1 MPSGDM
7 TTASLRTDR
16 FSTSRLFAR
25 TLAIGLVALCLWT
38 AWTYPTAAVPL
49 TVGLAAYAA
58 VLLLQPAAWMFV
70 LPAALPVLELS
81 YWSGRLFFTE
91 FDLLVLVTLAS
102 GLWHGGRW
110 LAQIDRGTR
119 RVAMVLLLSHAVI
132 TLHGLLPLYAPA
144 PGAWDDY
151 FASTNALREFRG
163 LLWALLLWPMLGAA
177 RARGDDIQRWF
188 AAGMV
193 AGLVA
198 AVASIVWERGLFTGL
213 FDFSDPYRI
222 SGWFI
227 SMHTGGAAIDAFLAM
242 TVPFA
247 LAPLF
252 LWRNPLL
259 RTTTLVLA
267 AGGLYAFYVTYSRAN
282 YPALIAMLLVLVL
295 GLSLAATRDRRRP
308 PRARPLLPLMASFGA
323 VATILLLLAIS
334 LGPNIENRF
343 ATSSR
348 DMQTRL
354 EHWSDVIDTAQ
365 VDPAANW
372 IGRGKGRFAHDYYW
386 QRQSQGQHLALAL
399 LHREQGET
407 FVRFSPSDAGGTL
420 YLRQRID
427 RTPSDNYRLELML
440 RTPPGKGE
448 ALLIEFC
455 ERHMLAF
462 LAECRWRKVKVPAAD
477 GEWRDFTVN
486 VDLRGLGLPRFG
498 PFSRPLEVALMNRG
512 IGSGM
517 DIGAVQLYSVDGQ
530 RLLGNPDFTAGWD
543 NWFLSYGD
551 HLRWHIKNVFLHW
564 FYEGGLVLVVI
575 MLGSGIYVLARVGA
589 SAAAGDGFGLLSLVA
604 IVGTMAVG
612 LFDSLFDDVRVALLF
627 FTLTG
632 AALIARAPVA
642 AVTTPT
648 IRIPPRLL
656 GRLAGWGSVAAAVLV
671 IAYLVSPGLFRPVEA
686 HLASWAEGRGSFAQ
700 RWLVRDYRAA
710 ARANLAKTVGD
721 WQPGPDRGLAAWE
734 IRIGERTFARLNDA
748 SRALQPGDT
757 LEIGPGV
764 YREPL
769 VIRADGVHVSGS
781 GHVVIERT
789 QAEGKAA
796 IITRGDG
803 IVIENIECRR
813 IRVRDGNGACVRHEG
828 RDLTLRQV
836 YFHDAQAA
844 LLTGGDPGLVRIV
857 DSRFSEVGWRGRAH
871 GIVVGGGEL
880 QIENSQVVAAKSWA
894 HAIQSH
900 ARTTRI
906 ANSLIGSLGSND
918 SRLIDLPRGGVL
930 EIRDSILQH
939 GPVSANSEAIGFA
952 QSERLHREQQIVL
965 TGNRVVLE
973 RDGPD
978 RLFEFGDHVPAM
990 TLSGNLLINTEPF
1003 DDGGDNRYHDDRE
1016 SAALPAFPR
1025 LPR

>member
-1 MPSGDM
+1 M
-7 TTASLRTDR
+7 TTATLPADQ

-25 TLAIGLVALCLWT
+25 TLAVGLVAFCLWT
-38 AWTYPTAAVPL
+38 AWTYPTAALPL
-49 TVGLAAYAA
+49 TAGLAAYA
-58 VLLLQPAAWMFV
+58 VILVLQPAAWLLV

-110 LAQIDRGTR
+110 LAQIDQGTR
-119 RVAMVLLLSHAVI
+119 RVAMVLLISHAVI
-132 TLHGLLPLYAPA
+132 TLNGLLPLYAPA

-163 LLWALLLWPMLGAA
+163 MLWALLLWPMLAAA

-198 AVASIVWERGLFTGL
+198 AVATIVWERGLFTGL
-213 FDFSDPYRI
+213 FDFSHPYRI

-259 RTTTLVLA
+259 RLTSLVLA

-295 GLSLAATRDRRRP
+295 GLSLAATRVRGRP
-308 PRARPLLPLMASFGA
+308 RRARPMLPLIASAGV
-323 VATILLLLAIS
+323 VAMILVLLALS

-354 EHWSDVIDTAQ
+354 QHWSDAIDTAQ
-365 VDPAANW
+365 EDPVGNW
-372 IGRGKGRFAHDYYW
+372 IGRGKGRFANDYYW
-386 QRQSQGQHLALAL
+386 RHQAQGKHLALAL
-399 LHREQGET
+399 LHREDEDA
-407 FVRFSPSDAGGTL
+407 FVRFSASDRGGTL
-420 YLRQRID
+420 YLRQRFN
-427 RTPSDNYRLELML
+427 RTATDQYRLTLQL
-440 RTPPGKGE
+440 RTPPGQGE

-462 LAECRWRKVKVPAAD
+462 LAECRWRKVNVRATD
-477 GEWRDFTVN
+477 GEWRDYAVDVN
-486 VDLRGLGLPRFG
+486 LRDLGLPRFG

-517 DIGAVQLYSVDGQ
+517 DIGAVQLYSADGQ
-530 RLLGNPDFTAGWD
+530 ALLDNPDFSAGWD

-551 HLRWHIKNVFLHW
+551 HLRWHIKSVFVHW
-564 FYEGGLVLVVI
+564 FYEGGLVLLVI
-575 MLGSGIYVLARVGA
+575 MLGTGVYVLVRIGA
-589 SAAAGDGFGLLSLVA
+589 NAAAGDSFGLLSLVA

-632 AALIARAPVA
+632 AALIASPSAATVA
-642 AVTTPT
+642 VPT
-648 IRIPPRLL
+648 IKIAPGVIRK
-656 GRLAGWGSVAAAVLV
+656 LAAWGGSAALVLTL
-671 IAYLVSPGLFRPVEA
+671 AYLVSPGLFRPLEA
-686 HLASWAEGRGSFAQ
+686 RVSSWAEGRGSFAQ
-700 RWLVRDYRAA
+700 RWLVKNYTEATQ
-710 ARANLAKTVGD
+710 ANLAVAVGD
-721 WQPGPDRGLAAWE
+721 WQPGPDRGLGLGE
-734 IRIGERTFARLNDA
+734 IRIGERRFAGLADA

-769 VIRADGVHVSGS
+769 VIRADGVRVSGS
-781 GHVVIERT
+781 GDVVIERT

-796 IITRGDG
+796 IITKGDD
-803 IVIENIECRR
+803 IVIEHIECRH
-813 IRVRDGNGACVRHEG
+813 IRVNDGNGACVRHEG
-828 RDLTLRQV
+828 RNLTLRQV
-836 YFHDAQAA
+836 FFHDVQTA
-844 LLTGGDPGLVRIV
+844 LLTGSDPGLVRIV
-857 DSRFSEVGWRGRAH
+857 NSRFSDMGWRGRAH
-871 GIVVGGGEL
+871 GIVIGGGEL
-880 QIENSQVVAAKSWA
+880 SIENSEIVAARSWA
-894 HAIQSH
+894 HAIHSR
-900 ARTTRI
+900 ARSTLI
-906 ANSLIGSLGSND
+906 SNSLVASLGSND
-918 SRLIDLPRGGVL
+918 SRLIDLPRGGIL
-930 EIRDSILQH
+930 EIRDSVLQH
-939 GPVSANSEAIGFA
+939 GPVSANTEAIGFA
-952 QSERLHREQQIVL
+952 QSGNLYDQQRVAL
-965 TGNRVVLE
+965 TGNTVVLE

-978 RLFEFGDHVPAM
+978 RLFDFGDRVPEM
-990 TLSGNLLINTEPF
+990 TLSGNLLINTEHF
-1003 DDGGDNRYHDDRE
+1003 DNDGDDRYHDDRE
-1016 SAALPAFPR
+1016 SAGLPPFPQ
-1025 LPR
+1025 LPH